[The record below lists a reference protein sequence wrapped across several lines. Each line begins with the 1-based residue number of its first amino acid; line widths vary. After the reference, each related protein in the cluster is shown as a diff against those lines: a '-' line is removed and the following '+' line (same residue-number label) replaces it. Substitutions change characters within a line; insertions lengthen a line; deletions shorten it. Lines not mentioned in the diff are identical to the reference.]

1 VIGMPD
7 AVSLRE
13 RQRARTRAEILDAVV
28 AVVAGDAVS
37 GPVIDEIAA
46 RAGVSRATLY
56 AHYPGGI
63 DELVSAAYTRA
74 GEEFL
79 RRVAERQEAATDW
92 RGRIEAH
99 AAAMLD
105 LAADGGLGRFYN
117 VAAERMP
124 AATSVRG
131 AGSRAS
137 YAAIAHELE
146 TARRDGAIAGSAAD
160 ARETAHLLTAA
171 VHVVGVRAADSLAAG
186 RASRRAFRALLDGL
200 APGS

>member
-1 VIGMPD
+1 MAEP

-13 RQRARTRAEILDAVV
+13 RQRTRTRAEILDAVV
-28 AVVAGDAVS
+28 AVVAADDAV
-37 GPVIDEIAA
+37 GPVVDEIAA

-56 AHYPGGI
+56 AHYPGGL
-63 DELVSAAYTRA
+63 DELVSAAYERA
-74 GEEFL
+74 GEQFL
-79 RRVAERQEAATDW
+79 RRVAARQEAAADW
-92 RGRIEAH
+92 RERIAAH

-105 LAADGGLGRFYN
+105 LAAEGGLGRFYN

-137 YAAIAHELE
+137 YAAIAHELDE
-146 TARRDGAIAGSAAD
+146 ARRAGAIAGSAAD

-171 VHVVGVRAADSLAAG
+171 VHAVGVRAASSPAEG
-186 RASRRAFRALLDGL
+186 RASLRAFRALLDGV
-200 APGS
+200 ATPR